1 MGKIRKLSEKD
12 FEKYMICD
20 GEKLDEER
28 WREELENGKRIVLV
42 YEENGEIL
50 GEVSLLLEDMP
61 KESEGKHARV
71 SQLIV
76 REEYRSR
83 GIGGALLDVLLREG
97 EQMGLTDMEASI
109 YIDNENAIR
118 LYRRKGFTH
127 QVFRGQDETGEYI
140 RLLACLDEPQ
150 EEEGIF
156 TFYFAARAMLIA
168 AAVFLLAAMALGPLR
183 YTDLSVAFGVA
194 SGFLSAVGMWFGFAS
209 WKEEEE

>member
-61 KESEGKHARV
+61 MESEGKHARV